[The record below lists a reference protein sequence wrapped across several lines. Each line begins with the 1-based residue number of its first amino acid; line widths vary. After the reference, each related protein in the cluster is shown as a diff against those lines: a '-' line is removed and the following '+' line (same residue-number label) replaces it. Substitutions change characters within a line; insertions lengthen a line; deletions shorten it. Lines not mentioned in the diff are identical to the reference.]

1 MTYIKT
7 KKSIQRKLTYKEMK
21 DFGGMS
27 MKLMRM
33 ATGMCVEDLAFH
45 TGVSTSKMNRWLA
58 TPKSISIGDLVSFVD
73 AVNKIAP
80 ATKCTYDELFHAILM
95 DE

>member
-21 DFGGMS
+21 QFGGMS

-33 ATGMCVEDLAFH
+33 STGLSNEQLAFH
-45 TGVSTSKMNRWLA
+45 SGVSVRKMNRWFSN
-58 TPKSISIGDLVSFVD
+58 PRSISIEDLVSFVD

-80 ATKCTYDELFHAILM
+80 TTKCTYDELFHAILM

>member
-7 KKSIQRKLTYKEMK
+7 KKSIKRKLTYKEMK

-33 ATGMCVEDLAFH
+33 STGMCVEELAFH

-58 TPKSISIGDLVSFVD
+58 TPKNISVGDLVSFVD

-80 ATKCTYDELFHAILM
+80 STKCTYDELFHAILM